1 MRRYAIKRSLNC
13 GLLMEYAPETNK
25 RMAATWLGK
34 PLTGSTL
41 LRDILF
47 WKENILISV
56 LKKIRK
62 TKAEDLS
69 VIKIPI
75 PPTTNPRRKKPPFI
89 QSTVPAFLRT
99 LPLSPKSPSPIPPLS
114 PSTHLRVVERQP
126 RALQWYSVTPD
137 SPLVHPHALHQQ
149 AVPQMAQQTPPIP
162 PTPSSP
168 CYADLPLPQAT
179 ADRSCHSVPRDIR
192 ERPEEK

>member
-1 MRRYAIKRSLNC
+1 MRRYPIKRSLNR

-25 RMAATWLGK
+25 RMTTTWLGK

-41 LRDILF
+41 LRDVLF

-56 LKKIRK
+56 LKNIRK

-89 QSTVPAFLRT
+89 
-99 LPLSPKSPSPIPPLS
+99 
-114 PSTHLRVVERQP
+114 
-126 RALQWYSVTPD
+126 
-137 SPLVHPHALHQQ
+137 
-149 AVPQMAQQTPPIP
+149 
-162 PTPSSP
+162 
-168 CYADLPLPQAT
+168 
-179 ADRSCHSVPRDIR
+179 
-192 ERPEEK
+192 